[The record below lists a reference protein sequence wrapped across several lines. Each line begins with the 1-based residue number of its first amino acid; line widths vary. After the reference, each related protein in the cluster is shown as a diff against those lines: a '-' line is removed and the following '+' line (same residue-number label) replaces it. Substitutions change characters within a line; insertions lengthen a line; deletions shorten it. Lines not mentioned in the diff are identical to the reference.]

1 LHRLLTSIPGASQN
15 GVMLSAEKRLSDNFC
30 CVKCRGKIARV
41 QAVVL
46 PMARIVAIFSGQ
58 VSPKFY
64 VVSCTLC
71 GYSELYDAKVYALQV
86 DTSPAEEQ
94 FAADTGGYRS

>member
-1 LHRLLTSIPGASQN
+1 
-15 GVMLSAEKRLSDNFC
+15 MLAAEKRLTDSFC

-46 PMARIVAIFSGQ
+46 PMARIMAIFTGQ

-64 VVSCTLC
+64 VVTCTLC
-71 GYSELYDAKVYALQV
+71 GYSELYDAQVYALQGEAEPEERLAT
-86 DTSPAEEQ
+86 DTV
-94 FAADTGGYRS
+94 R